1 MLDVAVIA
9 PMTKTELTGP
19 YSMVSGSSSASMG
32 PHPRGR
38 PRPVHRLHRK
48 KGFAPPGPS
57 GTADGRVG
65 GRILVT
71 VVPTSLLPVV
81 AEMSRL
87 QLPSSPAARSCGCL
101 HRGSSTQ
108 AVSKTGEAA
117 HSHVPMASAS
127 GITPRRARSLRSR
140 AGVGADIARAR
151 GLVRVRLQHAHRQG

>member
-1 MLDVAVIA
+1 MVLDVAVIA

-101 HRGSSTQ
+101 HRGSNAQ
-108 AVSKTGEAA
+108 AVS
-117 HSHVPMASAS
+117 
-127 GITPRRARSLRSR
+127 
-140 AGVGADIARAR
+140 
-151 GLVRVRLQHAHRQG
+151 